1 MDDVLWSV
9 PCCAASH
16 LLGPKAAC
24 LLAGF
29 ERTHDD
35 PKHCVGAAGVAEPD
49 ADAASASAD
58 LPAAPE
64 MALTQHLWR
73 GLLPSECV
81 ERLIDAGRGLLAAGA
96 CPWAAVSVWCALSR
110 R

>member
-1 MDDVLWSV
+1 
-9 PCCAASH
+9 
-16 LLGPKAAC
+16 
-24 LLAGF
+24 
-29 ERTHDD
+29 
-35 PKHCVGAAGVAEPD
+35 
-49 ADAASASAD
+49 
-58 LPAAPE
+58 

>member
-1 MDDVLWSV
+1 MHHAYLLVLE
-9 PCCAASH
+9 
-16 LLGPKAAC
+16 
-24 LLAGF
+24 
-29 ERTHDD
+29 ERMMT
-35 PKHCVGAAGVAEPD
+35 PKHCVGAAGVAEFD

-64 MALTQHLWR
+64 LALTQHMWP

-81 ERLIDAGRGLLAAGA
+81 ERLIDACRGLLAAGA